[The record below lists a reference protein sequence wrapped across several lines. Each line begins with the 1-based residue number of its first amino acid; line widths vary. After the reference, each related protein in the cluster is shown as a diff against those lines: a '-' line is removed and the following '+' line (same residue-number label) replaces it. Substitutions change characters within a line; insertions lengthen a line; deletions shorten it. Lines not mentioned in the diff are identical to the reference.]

1 MAKLRREIDQLNMN
15 FESQAAALKK
25 KGSDAATELL
35 EQIEQLTRMK
45 NKTEKERS
53 TFQKQLDESNYAL
66 DDEAKQRVDFERRA
80 KTMDSQLVELRL
92 KSDEQVG
99 NKAFY
104 VPNKGSRSRHFWLI
118 FWNKA

>member
-1 MAKLRREIDQLNMN
+1 MNKKKDAEVAKLRREIDQLNLN

-66 DDEAKQRVDFERRA
+66 DDEAKQRVEFERRA
-80 KTMDSQLVELRL
+80 KQMDSQLVELRL

-99 NKAFY
+99 SM
-104 VPNKGSRSRHFWLI
+104 SRL
-118 FWNKA
+118 